1 MILFLKPV
9 FFHRV
14 WGGEKLRTEFNYDT
28 MESCGEAWGIS
39 AHQNGSSIIENGMYK
54 GKTLR
59 ELFNEQR
66 ELFGNY
72 SADEFPIIV
81 KFIHAKEDLSVHT
94 HPDNDYAKKHHNS
107 LGKDKCWYV
116 LDAQPGAKVI
126 IGHFAADKK
135 ELIQHIETNKLKHI
149 LNRFKIR
156 KGDFF
161 YLEAGT
167 LQGICKGSL
176 LLEVAQSSDITYRVF
191 DYNRTFDGE
200 KRQLHIT
207 DALNVI
213 KAPDSSVIE
222 FPKNTFFNFD
232 IQKINKEEKFKAST
246 HGDYLCILDGD
257 GFINEHP
264 IKKGD
269 FIMVSS
275 DDRYI
280 IKGDVRVQK
289 TTF

>member
-135 ELIQHIETNKLKHI
+135 ELITFLFLTVI
-149 LNRFKIR
+149 LAPFAAGLVIYWSFNNIFTMIQQYIVQR
-156 KGDFF
+156 KM
-161 YLEAGT
+161 T
-167 LQGICKGSL
+167 I
-176 LLEVAQSSDITYRVF
+176 
-191 DYNRTFDGE
+191 
-200 KRQLHIT
+200 
-207 DALNVI
+207 
-213 KAPDSSVIE
+213 
-222 FPKNTFFNFD
+222 
-232 IQKINKEEKFKAST
+232 
-246 HGDYLCILDGD
+246 
-257 GFINEHP
+257 
-264 IKKGD
+264 
-269 FIMVSS
+269 
-275 DDRYI
+275 
-280 IKGDVRVQK
+280 K
-289 TTF
+289 TT